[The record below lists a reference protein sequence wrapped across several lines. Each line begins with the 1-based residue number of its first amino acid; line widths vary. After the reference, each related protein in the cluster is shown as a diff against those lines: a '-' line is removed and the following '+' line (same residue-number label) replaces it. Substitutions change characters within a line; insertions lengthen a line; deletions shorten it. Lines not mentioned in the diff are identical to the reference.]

1 MLFVEPRPRGE
12 AFATEL
18 APFAA
23 GRGSHRKS
31 VRPAQRSAMPG
42 LDLWEPRPRG
52 EAFGTELAPFAAG
65 RGSYRKSVRPAQ
77 RSAMH
82 GLNL

>member
-31 VRPAQRSAMPG
+31 VRPAQHGAMRG
-42 LDLWEPRPRG
+42 LNLWEARPRG

-65 RGSYRKSVRPAQ
+65 R
-77 RSAMH
+77 
-82 GLNL
+82 